1 MRIDDNEFILRCACG
16 DLDHRVH
23 LVFDKDEEFSDLSIS
38 LEINDASL
46 WERIKNAI
54 LYIFKQRKFWH
65 YGETLQSLKDPADR
79 KEIRGLIAF
88 LGRCLDEAPSEDKET

>member
-23 LVFDKDEEFSDLSIS
+23 LLFDKDEEYSDLSIT
-38 LEINDASL
+38 LEIEDASFL
-46 WERIKNAI
+46 ERIKNAV

-65 YGETLQSLKDPADR
+65 YGETLLALTDSADQ
-79 KEIRGLIAF
+79 KELWKLVVF
-88 LGRCLDEAPSEDKET
+88 LERCLDEAPKVEEE

>member
-23 LVFDKDEEFSDLSIS
+23 LLFDKDDEWGDLSIT
-38 LEINDASL
+38 LEIENTSF

-79 KEIRGLIAF
+79 RELWELIGF
-88 LGRCLDEAPSEDKET
+88 LEGCLDETPKVEEE

>member
-79 KEIRGLIAF
+79 KELWELIGF
-88 LGRCLDEAPSEDKET
+88 LERCLGED